1 MRLDRHDPHCDPPP
15 SACPRHDVP
24 LGRPQVRAVVLLFF
38 LSVYPSAADARRLPV
53 CGGCIFFLSVYPSA
67 ADTRRL
73 PFVADVFF
81 LGRLPF
87 CGGCPTSTDVEHG
100 YPERK
105 ADTKTHCV
113 TLRSQAEH
121 LTEVAGCAYD
131 RVDVRGGSIA
141 PGVCGGNCTAPEGS

>member
-1 MRLDRHDPHCDPPP
+1 MLD
-15 SACPRHDVP
+15 
-24 LGRPQVRAVVLLFF
+24 
-38 LSVYPSAADARRLPV
+38 VYPFAADV
-53 CGGCIFFLSVYPSA
+53 FFFLSVYPSA